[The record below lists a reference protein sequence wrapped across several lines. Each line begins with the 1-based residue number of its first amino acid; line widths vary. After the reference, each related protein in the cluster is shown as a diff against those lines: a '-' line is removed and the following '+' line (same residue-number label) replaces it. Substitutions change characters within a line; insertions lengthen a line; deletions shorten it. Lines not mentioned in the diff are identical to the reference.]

1 MIKKTTDFEK
11 IREIRVSVFGD
22 GGLGLSENDIFDA
35 DDDYLEQFVIL
46 DGQKIVGTFRLRS
59 IDDSYKIER
68 MGILREYRSKGS
80 GKASLI
86 EIKSLAKKSGKK
98 QIVLDS
104 IYDVKGFY
112 AKSGF
117 VSVGNVYCKV
127 GIPHIKM
134 ICDLD

>member
-1 MIKKTTDFEK
+1 MITKITDFEK
-11 IREIRVSVFGD
+11 IREIRNSIFRD
-22 GGLGLSENDIFDA
+22 ELGLTENDIFDA
-35 DDDYLEQFVIL
+35 DDDFLEQFIIL

-59 IDDSYKIER
+59 VDDSYKIER
-68 MGILREYRSKGS
+68 MGILNEYRSKGF
-80 GKASLI
+80 GKSSLN
-86 EIKSLAKKSGKK
+86 EIKSLSKKSGKN

-117 VSVGNVYCKV
+117 VTIGSMYCKV

-134 ICDLD
+134 ICNLD